1 MAEST
6 EKQLKERLFTPKG
19 EKVRQKIIDHIK
31 EKNWERFLLRFPFV
45 KEVENGRDLRAIEFG
60 EIDLCRANFKRANLS
75 FARFKGTDLE
85 RANFKR
91 AALYKAY
98 FEGANLERANF
109 VRASDLYKTHFKGA
123 NLFGSNFKGAYIIKT
138 YFRKVNLTLAILS
151 NCFIEGVKF
160 YDCTFD
166 ITEFDYSEIKDIDWG
181 NSKINK
187 RYFKNLQPPDYG
199 LGFKDYTALMETYI
213 TLKNQFN
220 KNGLYNDMS
229 WAYLKEKESLRL
241 HYKQYI
247 IGEEK
252 IYIHDRT
259 KFFFKLLW
267 EYILFFLFGYGE
279 KPWHILGWSF
289 LTIIIFGLIYKITN
303 AIGSSLQDIDT
314 GVTFWR
320 SLYFST
326 ITFTTVGFGDFHPL
340 RDIPRIFVMTEAA
353 LGLFFYSLFVFTFG
367 RRIAGR

>member
-1 MAEST
+1 MEITT
-6 EKQLKERLFTPKG
+6 EKQLKERWLTPKG
-19 EKVRQKIIDHIK
+19 EKVRQKIIDHIR
-31 EKNWERFLLRFPFV
+31 EKNWERFLLGFPFV
-45 KEVENGRDLRAIEFG
+45 KEVKNGRDLRSIEFE
-60 EIDLCRANFKRANLS
+60 EIDLRCANFKRANLR
-75 FARFKGTDLE
+75 FAHFEGTDLE
-85 RANFKR
+85 RANFVGADIYEAHFKR
-91 AALYKAY
+91 A
-98 FEGANLERANF
+98 
-109 VRASDLYKTHFKGA
+109 DI
-123 NLFGSNFKGAYIIKT
+123 FGSNFKGAYIIRT
-138 YFRKVNLTLAILS
+138 YFEKINLCLTILS
-151 NCFIEGVKF
+151 NCFIEDIKF
-160 YDCTFD
+160 YDCTLD
-166 ITEFDYSEIKDIDWG
+166 LIEFDYSEINNIDWG
-181 NSKINK
+181 NSKIKK
-187 RYFKNLQPPDYG
+187 RYFKNLKPPDHG
-199 LGFKDYTALMETYI
+199 LGFKDYIALMETYI
-213 TLKNQFN
+213 SLKNQFN

-241 HYKQYI
+241 YYKQNI
-247 IGEEK
+247 IHEEN
-252 IYIHDRT
+252 INIRDRT
-259 KFFFKLLW
+259 KFFFKFLW